1 MINQKKY
8 QILKFY
14 YIFNLLLLLK
24 IQLINRLQLSL
35 LLLYLLSKQVIRFIN

>member
-35 LLLYLLSKQVIRFIN
+35 LLLYLLPKQVIRFIN

>member
-1 MINQKKY
+1 MIKQKKY

-35 LLLYLLSKQVIRFIN
+35 LLLYLLLKQVIRFIN